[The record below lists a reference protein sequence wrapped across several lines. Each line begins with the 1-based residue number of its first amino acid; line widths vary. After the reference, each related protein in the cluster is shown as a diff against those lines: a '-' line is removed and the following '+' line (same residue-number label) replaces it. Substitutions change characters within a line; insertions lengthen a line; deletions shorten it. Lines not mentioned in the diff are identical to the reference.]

1 MGLDDLEAQKPGG
14 GGKYVVDQTCVRAWK
29 RLYPGPESGWEV
41 RVLDEAE
48 AKLLAPRYAAI
59 RNHPKSEW
67 VEVGAG
73 ASDLLRADLLSR
85 YGGVW
90 VDTSVCPFQALDA
103 WLPAALDAREG
114 LFIPRAFDHE
124 AIRLV
129 LAGGET
135 RGALSDMPAAA
146 MTGSELEQFEGCLYE
161 PGRFGPLVK
170 AAKPMSS
177 WFMAAGE
184 PHDPIIDAWVEI
196 LYRRLLE
203 VLQGRNKGKKR
214 YPYFVAHCS
223 MTTARLR
230 DAAVEE
236 RWQRIRA
243 SAAEHGLPDP
253 TGLGS
258 TPCECAHRTEL
269 GCDPDFAEA
278 HCYFVKKAG
287 KKDIR
292 AYLLS
297 PRYQEHLDRLV
308 VAPAALAALSGAA
321 LDGAPG
327 EPLDEVRT
335 LAPYRNHGTAAHF
348 RAALPCRPRMIDGKP
363 FLFQS
368 PAQPDHKAFVCLN
381 EKVGSTTWKLAL
393 LRAGPHTKFHNLTVS
408 PHGAPA
414 KPTCGK
420 YSKDVAVPRFMM
432 VRNPYSRLLSGFM
445 DKCVGTASDKLHVG
459 LLPSGFAG
467 HVCASIDDPVR
478 AFPAF
483 VAAVIDEDPDRLNG
497 HFSLLSEHCHVD
509 AGYDYYL
516 PTEQTVHWYEPFVA
530 ALDLGEAVRTGWD
543 LSTQWWRN
551 DGSKCFYHPPGLRCD
566 GAPLG
571 TVRAGALSGDSFHAT
586 GSDARLGEFY
596 TPELARA
603 VSEWAKAD
611 LEEFGYPAWDGVDGA
626 GYLRRI
632 STPGRN

>member
-41 RVLDEAE
+41 RVLDDAE

-67 VEVGAG
+67 VLMGAG

-308 VAPAALAALSGAA
+308 VA
-321 LDGAPG
+321 
-327 EPLDEVRT
+327 
-335 LAPYRNHGTAAHF
+335 TAAHF

-445 DKCVGTASDKLHVG
+445 DKCVDARATEVLPGDVGEICIANKDSKDTA
-459 LLPSGFAG
+459 A
-467 HVCASIDDPVR
+467 

-483 VAAVIDEDPDRLNG
+483 VP
-497 HFSLLSEHCHVD
+497 
-509 AGYDYYL
+509 
-516 PTEQTVHWYEPFVA
+516 
-530 ALDLGEAVRTGWD
+530 
-543 LSTQWWRN
+543 
-551 DGSKCFYHPPGLRCD
+551 
-566 GAPLG
+566 
-571 TVRAGALSGDSFHAT
+571 
-586 GSDARLGEFY
+586 
-596 TPELARA
+596 
-603 VSEWAKAD
+603 
-611 LEEFGYPAWDGVDGA
+611 
-626 GYLRRI
+626 
-632 STPGRN
+632 